1 MHTRSTL
8 NRTKQPKY
16 ITPINLSQLYKSIK
30 YHINY
35 ITIRYINVYININ
48 TEL

>member
-35 ITIRYINVYININ
+35 ITKIYKCIY
-48 TEL
+48 